1 MLRLHNPWYWLRNR
15 SLLFGITVRQVDN
28 IFLTYKVAH
37 RVGKL
42 SQLCPLIATLNQYD
56 SNLTRQQ
63 YKKDR
68 LKD

>member
-42 SQLCPLIATLNQYD
+42 SQQCHLLATLNQYD